1 MHEKSAFYIID
12 LQRKIC
18 QQIKKQK
25 QQGCAQL
32 KFEGEKKRLGNPAHY
47 NAKSKQVWAM
57 CIDLHFF
64 LSTTS
69 FNKFYTLYTK

>member
-25 QQGCAQL
+25 QQECAQL
-32 KFEGEKKRLGNPAHY
+32 KFVGEKK
-47 NAKSKQVWAM
+47 
-57 CIDLHFF
+57 DLATLHITM
-64 LSTTS
+64 LKA
-69 FNKFYTLYTK
+69 NKFGLCVLIYFFV